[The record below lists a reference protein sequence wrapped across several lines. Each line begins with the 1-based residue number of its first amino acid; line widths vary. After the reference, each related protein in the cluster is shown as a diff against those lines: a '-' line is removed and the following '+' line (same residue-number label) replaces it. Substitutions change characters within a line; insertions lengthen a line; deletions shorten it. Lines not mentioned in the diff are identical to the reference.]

1 MKNLDNNIQ
10 VFKDFPLLN
19 VSEFI
24 TLNSNLLLLA
34 ASVCLPSDSQNLR
47 RTLMEV
53 CCIMAAKMHPQRP
66 FFGFREESEGRR
78 GDLETNLRSTCEP
91 RQLNLIEGP
100 WVLSLKICQWSFYFT
115 PLTHKSRLYSTTFL
129 N

>member
-24 TLNSNLLLLA
+24 TFNSNLLLLA
-34 ASVCLPSDSQNLR
+34 ASVCLPSDSQKLR

-53 CCIMAAKMHPQRP
+53 CLYNGSKDASPEAILWIQRRAR
-66 FFGFREESEGRR
+66 GEEG
-78 GDLETNLRSTCEP
+78 
-91 RQLNLIEGP
+91 
-100 WVLSLKICQWSFYFT
+100 
-115 PLTHKSRLYSTTFL
+115 
-129 N
+129 